1 MNFIPSF
8 NKSKRVTDPPVVVFA
23 HIPKTAGQTV
33 TKALRNAFPRSAFSP
48 VRTHAAAAADAQ
60 MPPGYQLYAGHIDWV
75 DLETL
80 PENRFAF
87 TVLRDPRDRIAS
99 FYFYVRREAKK
110 LSRTE
115 LASKARTNMRMAST
129 RAADD
134 YFFGGDPAWQRFI
147 QDHYNNFYC
156 NYFIT
161 RKIRGWQEV
170 ATLGHR
176 SLVNRAIIG
185 AGHLQ
190 KVYAITDLNLLEQ
203 DLRDVLGIRPHIQG
217 VRLNAG
223 PSPRTAG
230 RWTDLV
236 ARFERDESERRLAQ
250 FADADARLVD
260 RLGLSI

>member
-1 MNFIPSF
+1 MSFVPSF
-8 NKSKRVTDPPVVVFA
+8 HKSKRITDPPVVVFP

-33 TKALRNAFPRSAFSP
+33 TKALRCAFPRTAFSP
-48 VRTHAAAAADAQ
+48 VRTHAAAPADAQ

-110 LSRTE
+110 LSRKE
-115 LASKARTNMRMAST
+115 LASKARTNMRMAMT
-129 RAADD
+129 RTPDD

-156 NYFIT
+156 NYFVT
-161 RKIRGWQEV
+161 RKIRGWKEV
-170 ATLGHR
+170 ANLDHG
-176 SLVNRAIIG
+176 SLISRAIIG
-185 AGHLQ
+185 AGRLQ

-203 DLRDVLGIRPHIQG
+203 DLEDVLGVRPKIHG
-217 VRLNAG
+217 VHLNAG
-223 PSPRTAG
+223 PSPDTAR
-230 RWTDLV
+230 RWTDLI
-236 ARFERDESERRLAQ
+236 ARFERDTSASRLAQ
-250 FADADARLVD
+250 FADADARLMD